1 VWSSNVHKS
10 DGVLPEV
17 GRVAPAVLDR
27 LGAAPGGQVLHRSD
41 AVPGAAGRRRGDA

>member
-1 VWSSNVHKS
+1 
-10 DGVLPEV
+10 VLPEV

-41 AVPGAAGRRRGDA
+41 AVPGAAGRRRGDTT